1 MEMNDVLSM
10 TLTINAAVTT
20 QDSGSS
26 DLLKKRMRVFNV
38 THYS

>member
-26 DLLKKRMRVFNV
+26 DFLNQN
-38 THYS
+38 S